1 MSTAAAPDPAATAAA
16 ASQWDALWLNVQL
29 MPLTAADPAAT
40 VRDGALAVRDG
51 RIAWLGPRAALPAD
65 AAAKR
70 VHDGGGGW
78 LLPGFIDCH
87 THVVHTGQ
95 RSEEFELRLQ
105 GESYEAIARR
115 GGGILSTVRT
125 TRAASE
131 DALFAQSLPRV
142 RNLLREG
149 VTTLEV
155 KSGYGLEPHGEA
167 RMLRVAR
174 RLGREL
180 PLRVRTTFLGAH
192 AVPPEFAG
200 RADDYITLLCDGMLP
215 ALAADNLVDAVDA
228 FCEHIA
234 FSAAQV
240 QRLFEAAQRLHLPV
254 KLHAGQLSDLGGA
267 ELVARFGGL
276 SADHLEEI
284 SDAGIDAL
292 RRAGCVAV
300 LLPGAVHF
308 LQVKERPPVAKLR
321 AAGVPMALASDCN
334 PGTSPMP
341 SVLAALNLGCLL
353 LGLTPVEALAGATC
367 HAAAALGLAHEAGS
381 LEPGK
386 AADFALW
393 DVERPAQLCA
403 TLGFNACR
411 QVVFGGELRPLQA

>member
-1 MSTAAAPDPAATAAA
+1 MSTAAATPAAAD
-16 ASQWDALWLNVQL
+16 WDALWLNVHL
-29 MPLTAADPAAT
+29 MPLAAADPAAT

-51 RIAWLGPRAALPAD
+51 RIAWLGARSALPAAW
-65 AAAKR
+65 AAR
-70 VHDGGGGW
+70 IHDGGGAW

-87 THVVHTGQ
+87 THVVHAGQ
-95 RSEEFELRLQ
+95 RSDEFESRLL

-115 GGGILSTVRT
+115 GGGILSTVRA

-131 DALFAQSLPRV
+131 DELFAQSLPRV

-155 KSGYGLEPHGEA
+155 KSGYGLELESEA

-174 RLGREL
+174 RVGREL

-192 AVPPEFAG
+192 ALPPEYAG
-200 RADDYITLLCDGMLP
+200 RADDYVTLLCDDMLP
-215 ALAADNLVDAVDA
+215 ALASEGLVDAVDA
-228 FCEHIA
+228 FCERIA

-240 QRLFEAAQRLHLPV
+240 ERLFEAARCLDLPV

-276 SADHLEEI
+276 SADHLEEV
-284 SDAGIDAL
+284 SDAGIAAL
-292 RRAGCVAV
+292 RGAGCVAV

-308 LQVKERPPVAKLR
+308 LQVKERPPVEKLR

-334 PGTSPMP
+334 PGSAPMP
-341 SVLAALNLGCLL
+341 SILAALNLGCLL

-367 HAAAALGLAHEAGS
+367 HAAAALGLAGETGS
-381 LEPGK
+381 LEAGK
-386 AADFALW
+386 TADFALW
-393 DVERPAQLCA
+393 DVERPTQLCA

-411 QVVFGGELRPLQA
+411 QVVAGGEIRRA

>member
-1 MSTAAAPDPAATAAA
+1 MDTNPA
-16 ASQWDALWLNVQL
+16 WDALWLNVHL
-29 MPLTAADPAAT
+29 LPLSAADPGAS
-40 VRDGALAVRDG
+40 VRDGALAVREG
-51 RIAWLGPRAALPAD
+51 RIAWLGPRAALPAGAT
-65 AAAKR
+65 AASA
-70 VHDGGGGW
+70 HDGGGAW

-87 THVVHTGQ
+87 THVVHAGQ
-95 RSEEFELRLQ
+95 RSEEFELRLHGQ
-105 GESYEAIARR
+105 SYEAIARR
-115 GGGILSTVRT
+115 GGGILSTVRA

-131 DALFAQSLPRV
+131 EELLAQSLPRV

-155 KSGYGLEPHGEA
+155 KSGYGLETDTEA

-174 RLGREL
+174 RLGQAL
-180 PLRVRTTFLGAH
+180 SLRVRTSFLGAH
-192 AVPPEFAG
+192 ALPPEYAG
-200 RADDYITLLCDGMLP
+200 RADDYVTLLCESMLP
-215 ALAADNLVDAVDA
+215 ALAAQGLVDAVDA
-228 FCEHIA
+228 FCERIA

-240 QRLFEAAQRLHLPV
+240 QRLFERARALGLPV

-276 SADHLEEI
+276 SADHLEEV
-284 SDAGIDAL
+284 SETGIAAL
-292 RRAGCVAV
+292 RGAGSVAV

-334 PGTSPMP
+334 PGSSPMP
-341 SVLAALNLGCLL
+341 SILAALNLGCLL
-353 LGLTPVEALAGATC
+353 LGLTPTEALAGATC
-367 HAAAALGLAHEAGS
+367 HAAAALGLAEETGS

-393 DVERPAQLCA
+393 AVERPAQLCA

-411 QVVFGGELRPLQA
+411 QVVYQGRRRPLPG